1 MLLTLQSIRDIDIG
15 YVDAQRLA
23 ASILPQARLLNK
35 QFKNEIKFSV
45 AACVDLQLS
54 LGNPGP

>member
-1 MLLTLQSIRDIDIG
+1 MLLTLQSIRDIDTS

-23 ASILPQARLLNK
+23 ASGLQEAHLLNK

-45 AACVDLQLS
+45 SSSVVLQLS
-54 LGNPGP
+54 LGNSGP